1 MTTTVSRRNI
11 VSIYVSRNKMLSFKG
26 SLVPAADW
34 TGSQS
39 RRRLLEQFVKKKPLT
54 TFGYEPNVRVFAK
67 IHKTNVGQ
75 LHQP

>member
-1 MTTTVSRRNI
+1 
-11 VSIYVSRNKMLSFKG
+11 MLSFKG
-26 SLVPAADW
+26 SLAPAADW

-39 RRRLLEQFVKKKPLT
+39 QRRLLEQKKTLT

-67 IHKTNVGQ
+67 IHKKKNPTNIGQ